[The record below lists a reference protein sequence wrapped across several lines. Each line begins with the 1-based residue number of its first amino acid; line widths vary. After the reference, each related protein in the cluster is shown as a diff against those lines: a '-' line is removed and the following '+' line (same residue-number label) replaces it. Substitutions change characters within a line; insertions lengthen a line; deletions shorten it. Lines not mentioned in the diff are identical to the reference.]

1 MEFDCCPAGTK
12 TVCSTNYWISFKS
25 TSTEY
30 FWDNLVNST
39 AVQIFDNGP
48 IADRFRPWI
57 LFFLF
62 LDRCRFFKFF
72 DRLFGERLLYS
83 SLLLSF
89 EDLLRLLRYFSF
101 RVFIQRF
108 SHFGWDLF
116 APSSLVIIWP
126 HKRRNFLWITR
137 TTFITQ
143 LNA

>member
-1 MEFDCCPAGTK
+1 MEFDACPAGTK
-12 TVCSTNYWISFKS
+12 TVYSTNYWISFKS

-30 FWDNLVNST
+30 FWDNMANWA

-72 DRLFGERLLYS
+72 WS
-83 SLLLSF
+83 SSRWETSF
-89 EDLLRLLRYFSF
+89 FITASIVRRFTTTLRYFSF

-126 HKRRNFLWITR
+126 YKRRNLLWITR